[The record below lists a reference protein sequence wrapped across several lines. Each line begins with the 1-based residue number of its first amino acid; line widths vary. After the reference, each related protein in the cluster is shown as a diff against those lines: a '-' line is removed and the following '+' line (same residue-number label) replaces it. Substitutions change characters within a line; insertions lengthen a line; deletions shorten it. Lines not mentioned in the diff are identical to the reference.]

1 MYGNSAVA
9 VGQSKPTSQFHGASM
24 SLALLFRPVRSAIC
38 LFACCVITAASAVD
52 TAYAEDAR
60 SSKVDHAKVGEAI
73 NKAADFLK
81 QAQGND
87 GSFSASSGP
96 GITAIVGAALM
107 RCGRS
112 PQDPVVAKALKYL
125 EGNVHDDGGI
135 YQKGSNHKNYETCL
149 RSFAFMRPT
158 RIIVTTNCWPKPKS
172 LSKRNSGM

>member
-1 MYGNSAVA
+1 MYRSSAVA
-9 VGQSKPTSQFHGASM
+9 LGQSKAISQFHGASM
-24 SLALLFRPVRSAIC
+24 SIGLLFRPVRSAIC
-38 LFACCVITAASAVD
+38 LVVCFAIIAATAVD
-52 TAYAEDAR
+52 TAFAKDA
-60 SSKVDHAKVGEAI
+60 SNSKVDHAKVGEAI

-81 QAQGND
+81 QAQAND

-135 YQKGSNHKNYETCL
+135 YQKG
-149 RSFAFMRPT
+149 
-158 RIIVTTNCWPKPKS
+158 
-172 LSKRNSGM
+172 